1 MAHLDWLDRA
11 AKAVNSDPAFRK
23 LGSTDMRIAFKA
35 GAVARGITFEAFEVT
50 KVQDVDENDLRDW
63 DLVIDMPARNWTN
76 YLRQRADG
84 PRPVPGQP
92 RHRPQHRQGPRPAR
106 PPQVRTLP
114 PFPAGPCR
122 QGREVGRATKG
133 SKPLG
138 GWHRQATLPRPP
150 RCQSTNTAA
159 NPATQ

>member
-35 GAVARGITFEAFEVT
+35 GTVARGVTFEAFEVT

-63 DLVIDMPARNWTN
+63 ELVIDMPARNWTN

-84 PRPVPGQP
+84 R
-92 RHRPQHRQGPRPAR
+92 GPSLVSLDLGRNIVKAPDPLARLKFERFHLSLQALVDKGARRAAR
-106 PPQVRTLP
+106 P
-114 PFPAGPCR
+114 
-122 QGREVGRATKG
+122 RAA
-133 SKPLG
+133 S
-138 GWHRQATLPRPP
+138 R
-150 RCQSTNTAA
+150 
-159 NPATQ
+159 

>member
-63 DLVIDMPARNWTN
+63 ELVIDMPARNWTN
-76 YLRQRADG
+76 YLRQRATGRG
-84 PRPVPGQP
+84 PSLVSLDIDRNIVKAPDPLARLKFERFHLSLQALVDKGA
-92 RHRPQHRQGPRPAR
+92 RWAAR
-106 PPQVRTLP
+106 P
-114 PFPAGPCR
+114 
-122 QGREVGRATKG
+122 RAA
-133 SKPLG
+133 S
-138 GWHRQATLPRPP
+138 R
-150 RCQSTNTAA
+150 
-159 NPATQ
+159 